1 MAVVND
7 VRSLNKTDVQIFFQ
21 NYFFIPKMI
30 TTSNDM
36 FKREIWDKF
45 QKMNEVK
52 FPKIS
57 GIKMWFLVNHM

>member
-7 VRSLNKTDVQIFFQ
+7 VRSLNKTDVNFFFQ
-21 NYFFIPKMI
+21 NYFFIPRMI
-30 TTSNDM
+30 ITSNHM
-36 FKREIWDKF
+36 FKREIWAKF

-57 GIKMWFLVNHM
+57 RIKMWFLVNHI